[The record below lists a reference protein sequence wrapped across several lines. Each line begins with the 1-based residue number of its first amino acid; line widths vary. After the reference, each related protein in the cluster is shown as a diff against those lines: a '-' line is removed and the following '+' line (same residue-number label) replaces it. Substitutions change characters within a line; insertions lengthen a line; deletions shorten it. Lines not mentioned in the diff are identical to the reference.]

1 MPSDPSNSNQK
12 QSGPSHRAWIS
23 LGGNIPWRGLVGERL
38 FSEALNAL
46 ARGGFLARRAS
57 RVWIG
62 PAWPDPADPVFY
74 NAVVEGGWAGT
85 PLQLLALLLDAETAF
100 GRRRSVRNAPR
111 TLDLDLLDFEGG
123 RGRFDPDL
131 EVPHPRLS
139 VRPFI
144 LGPLA
149 DATPDWRHP
158 ALGKTARELYEVS
171 ENKAEYRPFSEK
183 PLQLAEITA
192 NP

>member
-1 MPSDPSNSNQK
+1 MV
-12 QSGPSHRAWIS
+12 
-23 LGGNIPWRGLVGERL
+23 GGAL
-38 FSEALNAL
+38 FAEALNVL
-46 ARGGFLARRAS
+46 AQSGFQATGFS
-57 RVWIG
+57 RVWAG
-62 PAWPDPADPVFY
+62 PAWPDPSDPAFY
-74 NAVVEGGWAGT
+74 NAVVEGGWRGT
-85 PLQLLALLLDAETAF
+85 PPQLLALLLEVEAAF
-100 GRRRSVRNAPR
+100 GRRRGVKNAPR

-123 RGRFDPDL
+123 RGRFEPDL

-149 DATPDWRHP
+149 DASPDWRHP
-158 ALGKTARELYEVS
+158 DIGKSARGLYEAA
-171 ENKAEYRPFSEK
+171 ENKEEYRPVTEM